1 MINIVS
7 VVVLIGLGALLPS
20 IRRRELKYGTAFDR
34 SQWYLM
40 IGLVAFSVIFDVWL
54 GGTKIA
60 LRLVYIVLEVI
71 IALALLVVIA
81 HKKPRQN

>member
-7 VVVLIGLGALLPS
+7 IVVLIGLGALLPS
-20 IRRRELKYGTAFDR
+20 IRRRELKYGTAVDR

-40 IGLVAFSVIFDVWL
+40 IALVVFSVVFDIWL

-60 LRLVYIVLEVI
+60 LRLVYIIIEVV
-71 IALALLVVIA
+71 IALTLLVVIA
-81 HKKPRQN
+81 HKKPSQN